1 MQPFYVSTEPDLHV
15 LCQCFSG
22 SAWLALD
29 TEFMRTDTY
38 YAHPCLIQIAGDQGV
53 ACIDPLALSDA
64 PGGLK
69 ASLGPLRELLYDP
82 AIVKVLHA
90 AHQDLEILHDLYQA
104 VPQPVFDTQLAAAM
118 LGLGE
123 QMGYAA
129 LVAASQGVQLAK
141 AHTRTDWAQRPLCA
155 EQLDYAADDVRY
167 LGPIYH
173 ELRAAL
179 QDKGWLGWY
188 QEDAAALGTPAR
200 YINDPDE
207 AWRRVG
213 LAYTL
218 SGAELAVLRALA
230 AWRERRAQSAD
241 RPRKWIMDDALLLAL
256 SRAQPATLAGLNAL
270 GVGARSVERH
280 GAELLALI
288 QEARR
293 IDPQQWPAAA
303 PPARLDGKQ
312 QARLD
317 KLLALVTARAQQQ
330 GLNPAYVASR
340 KYLRQMVLGEDQGL
354 LRSGWRGALLG
365 KELDKVLAAGC

>member
-1 MQPFYVSTEPDLHV
+1 MQPFYVSTESELRA
-15 LCQCFSG
+15 LCQRFSG

-29 TEFMRTDTY
+29 TEFMRTDTF
-38 YAHPCLIQIAGDQGV
+38 YARLCLIQVACEQGV
-53 ACIDPLALSDA
+53 ACIDPLALDDPST
-64 PGGLK
+64 GLRT
-69 ASLGPLRELLYDP
+69 SLSPLRELLYDP
-82 AIVKVLHA
+82 ATVKVLHA
-90 AHQDLEILHDLYQA
+90 AHQDLEILHDLYQI

-129 LVAASQGVQLAK
+129 LVAQQEEVQLAK
-141 AHTRTDWAQRPLCA
+141 AHTRTDWAQRPLRA

-167 LGPIYH
+167 LGPVYH
-173 ELRAAL
+173 KLRAAL
-179 QDKGWLGWY
+179 REKGWLDWY
-188 QEDAAALGTPAR
+188 QEDAAALSDAAR
-200 YINDPDE
+200 YINEPDE

-213 LAYTL
+213 LAHTL

-230 AWRERRAQSAD
+230 AWRERRAQNAN

-256 SRAQPATLAGLNAL
+256 ARAQPATLAELGAL
-270 GVGARSVERH
+270 GVSARSVERH
-280 GAELLALI
+280 GAELLKLI

-293 IDPQQWPAAA
+293 LAPEQWPAAA
-303 PPARLDGKQ
+303 PPARLDIKQ

-340 KYLRQMVLGEDQGL
+340 KYLRQMVLGDDQGL
-354 LRSGWRGALLG
+354 LRRGWRGELFG
-365 KELDKVLAAGC
+365 KELDQVLAGC